1 MQQVFAE
8 FKKMSVEEMDTLRR
22 KNVSLKWRVEVEGKG
37 KEKETS
43 ENVRSRRMREK
54 VITKLADQL
63 MPHQQ

>member
-1 MQQVFAE
+1 
-8 FKKMSVEEMDTLRR
+8 MSVEEMDTLRR